1 MPVAGNN
8 DIYSNAFNFDSFL
21 SGGVDPRTGIYS
33 CRLSLGNIQSQAL
46 NGPALPLS
54 LHFNPLNSFDR
65 GFGIGWMLTGTR
77 YDRTA
82 KTLSLASGETYKTQ
96 ELPSRVLLTDQKLEH
111 HKLHVTGEKRFLL
124 SAQNG
129 QCEELAMMGLSNVA
143 MTQRI
148 WSANGASIELA
159 YTLYNGHPMLS
170 EVRDSRRTLLS
181 ITRTGAGLE
190 LKRFPGSD
198 KEATFVIHLVN
209 GRLSSITLPGGGRWE
224 IRYLVLNGLAYLSR
238 LYSPLG
244 AIEHISYKTMG
255 LRFPEGSS
263 MPAMAS
269 VATHS
274 VFPGNGQPS
283 IHKHF
288 NFSDTNFLGFGAA
301 GFSSET
307 SGDRLYK
314 VVGDYSYASTE
325 TLMSGGEVHSE
336 TVRTFNKFH
345 LLDAEVTRCGA
356 KKISERVDYHTEA
369 GKCFRDQPAQCRL
382 PKRSLKRY
390 EDVKTGI
397 FREEVTQFEFDT
409 YGNEVKRV
417 TPDGLTTLT
426 DYFPSEGADGCPADP
441 LMFVRFP
448 RQKTVFSATH
458 PQEPHHITRFRYTA
472 LALLEGATVASIIP
486 EREQFYVR
494 VGEAEVL
501 HEQTDYE
508 YAATPQDPTLHGRP
522 VAKTSTLNGLATK
535 ETRNYVISHHAVT
548 VETVLTGHDESR
560 ATDRVVYC
568 AFTGGC
574 LSRSEED
581 KAPVEYEYDAL
592 GRVTRET
599 VSKASSYQASKT
611 RAYQLPQSETQY
623 PTLLITDVNGMQQ
636 RVTYDGIGRVCT
648 IEEQDVES
656 TSNEQP
662 LRLIKRNQY
671 NSLGQLHSETV
682 TDWLGVRPL
691 VLQTRYAYDDW
702 GQVKTTLHP
711 EGVQAHVERSP
722 EHLSQTCWK
731 QGQGKTVT
739 FFNTQGKPLSVET
752 FDLQGVSQ
760 SKTTHVYDGFG
771 RCIRQTDPEGNETAF
786 EYDAFG
792 RLCRSTLPDATVVET
807 RYALFSSEE
816 LPVQVQAA
824 NKVIGTQTFD
834 GLGRLVASNTGG
846 RKTTYEYAPG
856 SSLPRA
862 VTRPDGQRSTRDYEA
877 QLDGAVV
884 GRTSANQTAVYGYD
898 PRSGLLTRA
907 SEQGRTSTYEYSRA
921 GRLKR
926 EQWALAGQLYE
937 AFYTYSLG
945 GRVLSQI
952 GVDGSR
958 SEHGY
963 DAYGRLKTMSNGAL
977 KAECEYNA
985 LGQMHIIKA
994 SDAAHQQLITTLNYD
1009 ELGREVQRVVH
1020 ANGIEKFTLKTRY
1033 TRASKVAQRS
1043 LLSNGVVLRDEHF
1056 DYDRRGRL
1064 IHYRCNGSQRPCN
1077 PLGKEIVAQRFEFDA
1092 WDNIVLLQTDFE
1104 GGQNTTTYTM
1114 SESDPTQLIKVE
1126 HSHAD
1131 YPPAVTLR
1139 YDANGHLILDA
1150 AGRTLSYDGLG
1161 RLTQVSLAVNA
1172 AVRKYGY
1179 DAGDRLVEVI
1189 DNDTAPRHFFYRDD
1203 CLVNEV
1209 KGSDTKTFFRM
1220 GNTLLGQ
1227 EEQGA
1232 AVRTVLLAGDSQKT
1246 VLGASVTDHFS
1257 SVAYD
1262 PYGNRSMQGDVL
1274 TGLGF
1279 NGERLD
1285 SVTECYLLGNGYR
1298 SYDPLLMRFQSP
1310 DNQSPFGAGGLN
1322 PYAYCLGD
1330 PINRSDPTGH
1340 SVWEALLGAGMA
1352 ALGILASIATFGAA
1366 TPLAIAGLVAGVT
1379 SGIAGI
1385 ASAVFQGACPESGAG
1400 EILGY
1405 VSLGLGLL
1413 SVGIGLA
1420 AMGKA
1425 FSHVGNRLH
1434 DAFKSGLDGK
1444 GALKAGKAMAK
1455 GAKGKTIAPTV
1466 KWKVIAPKP
1475 KNIRS
1480 DLSESAL
1487 NDYQRFVR
1495 SIEEQNLHPGIA
1507 AQKLGDAKYTR
1518 MSGTAKNIHQY
1529 EIRIGG
1535 KDRVT
1540 FLLHKDSVEI
1550 LQVGGHALMKK

>member
-224 IRYLVLNGLAYLSR
+224 IRYLVLNGLAYVSR

-448 RQKTVFSATH
+448 RQKTVFSGTH

-568 AFTGGC
+568 AFTG
-574 LSRSEED
+574 
-581 KAPVEYEYDAL
+581 AVY
-592 GRVTRET
+592 RVA
-599 VSKASSYQASKT
+599 KKT
-611 RAYQLPQSETQY
+611 RHQSSMNMT
-623 PTLLITDVNGMQQ
+623 
-636 RVTYDGIGRVCT
+636 
-648 IEEQDVES
+648 
-656 TSNEQP
+656 
-662 LRLIKRNQY
+662 
-671 NSLGQLHSETV
+671 H
-682 TDWLGVRPL
+682 
-691 VLQTRYAYDDW
+691 W
-702 GQVKTTLHP
+702 G
-711 EGVQAHVERSP
+711 G
-722 EHLSQTCWK
+722 
-731 QGQGKTVT
+731 
-739 FFNTQGKPLSVET
+739 
-752 FDLQGVSQ
+752 
-760 SKTTHVYDGFG
+760 
-771 RCIRQTDPEGNETAF
+771 
-786 EYDAFG
+786 
-792 RLCRSTLPDATVVET
+792 
-807 RYALFSSEE
+807 
-816 LPVQVQAA
+816 
-824 NKVIGTQTFD
+824 
-834 GLGRLVASNTGG
+834 
-846 RKTTYEYAPG
+846 
-856 SSLPRA
+856 
-862 VTRPDGQRSTRDYEA
+862 
-877 QLDGAVV
+877 
-884 GRTSANQTAVYGYD
+884 
-898 PRSGLLTRA
+898 
-907 SEQGRTSTYEYSRA
+907 
-921 GRLKR
+921 
-926 EQWALAGQLYE
+926 
-937 AFYTYSLG
+937 
-945 GRVLSQI
+945 
-952 GVDGSR
+952 
-958 SEHGY
+958 
-963 DAYGRLKTMSNGAL
+963 
-977 KAECEYNA
+977 
-985 LGQMHIIKA
+985 
-994 SDAAHQQLITTLNYD
+994 
-1009 ELGREVQRVVH
+1009 
-1020 ANGIEKFTLKTRY
+1020 
-1033 TRASKVAQRS
+1033 
-1043 LLSNGVVLRDEHF
+1043 
-1056 DYDRRGRL
+1056 
-1064 IHYRCNGSQRPCN
+1064 
-1077 PLGKEIVAQRFEFDA
+1077 
-1092 WDNIVLLQTDFE
+1092 
-1104 GGQNTTTYTM
+1104 
-1114 SESDPTQLIKVE
+1114 
-1126 HSHAD
+1126 
-1131 YPPAVTLR
+1131 
-1139 YDANGHLILDA
+1139 
-1150 AGRTLSYDGLG
+1150 
-1161 RLTQVSLAVNA
+1161 
-1172 AVRKYGY
+1172 
-1179 DAGDRLVEVI
+1179 
-1189 DNDTAPRHFFYRDD
+1189 
-1203 CLVNEV
+1203 
-1209 KGSDTKTFFRM
+1209 
-1220 GNTLLGQ
+1220 
-1227 EEQGA
+1227 
-1232 AVRTVLLAGDSQKT
+1232 
-1246 VLGASVTDHFS
+1246 
-1257 SVAYD
+1257 
-1262 PYGNRSMQGDVL
+1262 
-1274 TGLGF
+1274 
-1279 NGERLD
+1279 
-1285 SVTECYLLGNGYR
+1285 
-1298 SYDPLLMRFQSP
+1298 
-1310 DNQSPFGAGGLN
+1310 
-1322 PYAYCLGD
+1322 
-1330 PINRSDPTGH
+1330 
-1340 SVWEALLGAGMA
+1340 
-1352 ALGILASIATFGAA
+1352 
-1366 TPLAIAGLVAGVT
+1366 
-1379 SGIAGI
+1379 
-1385 ASAVFQGACPESGAG
+1385 
-1400 EILGY
+1400 
-1405 VSLGLGLL
+1405 
-1413 SVGIGLA
+1413 
-1420 AMGKA
+1420 
-1425 FSHVGNRLH
+1425 
-1434 DAFKSGLDGK
+1434 
-1444 GALKAGKAMAK
+1444 
-1455 GAKGKTIAPTV
+1455 
-1466 KWKVIAPKP
+1466 
-1475 KNIRS
+1475 
-1480 DLSESAL
+1480 
-1487 NDYQRFVR
+1487 
-1495 SIEEQNLHPGIA
+1495 
-1507 AQKLGDAKYTR
+1507 
-1518 MSGTAKNIHQY
+1518 
-1529 EIRIGG
+1529 
-1535 KDRVT
+1535 
-1540 FLLHKDSVEI
+1540 
-1550 LQVGGHALMKK
+1550 